1 VGLSVEHLREALH
14 GPGRHARSPEVAA
27 RRLRLLEELGAARW
41 EPSGTAR
48 SLRVVSSKGDLERL
62 ETFIAY
68 RERYEEGRTF
78 LSERRQPS

>member
-1 VGLSVEHLREALH
+1 V
-14 GPGRHARSPEVAA
+14 
-27 RRLRLLEELGAARW
+27 LEELGAARW
-41 EPSGTAR
+41 EPSGIAR

-68 RERYEEGRTF
+68 RERYEEGRRF